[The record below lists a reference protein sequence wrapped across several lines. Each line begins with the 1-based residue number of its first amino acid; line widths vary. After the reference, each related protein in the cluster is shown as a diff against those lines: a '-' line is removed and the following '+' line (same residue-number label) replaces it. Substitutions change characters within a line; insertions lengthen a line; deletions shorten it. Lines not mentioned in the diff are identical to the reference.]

1 MCGILGVMA
10 TSPVNQL
17 LYDGLM
23 VLQHRGQDAAGIA
36 TAEGNTFNLHK
47 GPGLVRDV
55 FRTRNMRALP
65 GNCGIGH
72 VRYPT
77 AGSAYNFAEAQPFY
91 VNSPFGLVLGHN
103 GNLTNAEQ
111 LKGEMFRLDRRHIKT
126 NSDSEVL
133 LNVLAHELQ
142 AASHGYE
149 LDIDSIFQAVGGVHR
164 RCRGAY
170 AVVVLIAGYG
180 LLAFRDPH
188 GIRPLVYGQN
198 ETPEGMEY
206 LVSSESVALDTL
218 GFKMVRDIEP
228 GEAIFIDF
236 NHQLH
241 SRQCAQQPMYAPCI
255 FEYVYLAR
263 PDTVIDGV
271 SVYEARLAMG
281 ELLAEKVKQHIPVE
295 EIDVVIPIPDSSRP
309 SAMQLAQ
316 VLGIPFREGFVK
328 NRYVGRTFIMPGQA
342 MRKKSVRQKLNT
354 VGQEFKGKRV
364 LLVDDSIVR
373 GTTSHEIV
381 EMARAAGATKV
392 YFASAAPP
400 VRFPNVY
407 GIDMPTRSELIA
419 TGRTDAEIAAEI
431 GADALVY
438 QDIEALKQSITNLR
452 PDLTVFDASCFDGCY
467 ITGDIDDYYLD
478 AVEGKRGGKPAKA
491 SDDDGDGR
499 ASQQMVLGLANGGQE

>member
-65 GNCGIGH
+65 GNWGIAH

-77 AGSAYNFAEAQPFY
+77 AGSAYNFSEAQPFY
-91 VNSPFGLVLGHN
+91 VNSPFGIVLGHN
-103 GNLTNAEQ
+103 GNLTNADQ
-111 LKGEMFRLDRRHIKT
+111 LKGEMFRLDRRHINT

-142 AASHGYE
+142 SAAHGYE
-149 LDIDSIFQAVGGVHR
+149 LDVDSIFQAVAGVHR

-170 AVVVLIAGYG
+170 AVVALIAGYG
-180 LLAFRDPH
+180 LLAFRDPF

-198 ETPEGMEY
+198 ETEEGTEY
-206 LVSSESVALDTL
+206 LVASESVALDTL
-218 GFKMVRDIEP
+218 GFQIVRDIEP
-228 GEAIFIDF
+228 GEAIFIDLE
-236 NHQLH
+236 HQLH
-241 SRQCAQQPMYAPCI
+241 SRQCAQQPTYSPCI

-263 PDTVIDGV
+263 PDSVIDGV

-281 ELLAEKVKQHIPVE
+281 ELLADKVRKQIPVS

-309 SAMQLAQ
+309 AAMQLAQ

-328 NRYVGRTFIMPGQA
+328 NRYVGRTFIMPGQS
-342 MRKKSVRQKLNT
+342 MRRKSVRQKLNT
-354 VGQEFKGKRV
+354 VGQEFRGKRV

-373 GTTSHEIV
+373 GTTSREIV
-381 EMARAAGATKV
+381 EMARAAGAVKV

-407 GIDMPTRSELIA
+407 GIDMPTRAELIA
-419 TGRTDAEIAAEI
+419 TGRTDDGIAREI

-438 QDIEALKQSITNLR
+438 QDLDALRRSISSIR
-452 PDLTVFDASCFDGCY
+452 SDLTVFEASCFDGCY
-467 ITGDIDDYYLD
+467 ITGDVDEDYLEI
-478 AVEGKRGGKPAKA
+478 VEGKRSGKVK
-491 SDDDGDGR
+491 SGDDDGEGDGE
-499 ASQQMVLGLANGGQE
+499 ASQQLVLQLADGSD

>member
-10 TSPVNQL
+10 TTPVNQL

-36 TAEGNTFNLHK
+36 TAEGNTFHLHK

-65 GNCGIGH
+65 GNWGIGH

-91 VNSPFGLVLGHN
+91 VNSPFGIVLGHN

-111 LKGEMFRLDRRHIKT
+111 LKDEMFRLDRRHINT

-142 AASHGYE
+142 SAASGYE
-149 LDIDSIFQAVGGVHR
+149 LDVDAIFQAVAGVHR

-170 AVVVLIAGYG
+170 AVVALIAGYG

-188 GIRPLVYGQN
+188 GIRPLIYGENQ
-198 ETPEGMEY
+198 TPEGTEY

-218 GFKMVRDIEP
+218 GFKTVRDLEP
-228 GEAIFIDF
+228 GEAIFIDLDKK
-236 NHQLH
+236 LH

-263 PDTVIDGV
+263 PDTIIDGV
-271 SVYEARLAMG
+271 SVYEARLKMG
-281 ELLAEKVKQHIPVE
+281 ESLAEKVKKIIPVE

-316 VLGIPFREGFVK
+316 ALGISFREGFVK

-342 MRKKSVRQKLNT
+342 MRRKSVRQKLNT

-364 LLVDDSIVR
+364 LPVDDSIGR
-373 GTTSHEIV
+373 GTTSREIV
-381 EMARAAGATKV
+381 EMARAAGAVKV
-392 YFASAAPP
+392 YFASASPP
-400 VRFPNVY
+400 VRYPNVY
-407 GIDMPTRSELIA
+407 GIDMPTRAELIA
-419 TGRTDAEIAAEI
+419 TGRTDAQIADEI

-438 QDIEALKQSITNLR
+438 QDLEALKQSVTALR
-452 PDLTVFDASCFDGCY
+452 SDLTVFDAACFDGCY
-467 ITGDIDDYYLD
+467 VTGDIDEYYLD
-478 AVEGKRGGKPAKA
+478 AVEGKRGGKA
-491 SDDDGDGR
+491 SSKNDGDGDGK
-499 ASQQMVLGLANGGQE
+499 ASQQLVLGLAAGGQD

>member
-10 TSPVNQL
+10 TTPVNQL

-36 TAEGNTFNLHK
+36 TAEGNTFHLHK

-65 GNCGIGH
+65 GNWGIGH

-91 VNSPFGLVLGHN
+91 VNSPFGIVLGHN

-111 LKGEMFRLDRRHIKT
+111 LKYEMFRMDRRHINT

-149 LDIDSIFQAVGGVHR
+149 LDVDSIFQAVAGVHR

-170 AVVVLIAGYG
+170 AVVALIAGYG

-188 GIRPLVYGQN
+188 GIRPLVYGEN
-198 ETPEGMEY
+198 KTSEGTEY

-218 GFKMVRDIEP
+218 GFQVVRDIEP
-228 GEAIFIDF
+228 GEAVFIDL

-281 ELLAEKVKQHIPVE
+281 ELLAEKVKEMIPVD

-309 SAMQLAQ
+309 SAMQLAHA
-316 VLGIPFREGFVK
+316 LGIPFREGFVK

-373 GTTSHEIV
+373 GTTSREIV

-419 TGRTDAEIAAEI
+419 TGRSDEEIAAEI

-438 QDIEALKQSITNLR
+438 QDIAALKQSITKLR
-452 PDLTVFDASCFDGCY
+452 SDLTVFDASCFDGCY

-478 AVEGKRGGKPAKA
+478 AVEGKRGKKPAK
-491 SDDDGDGR
+491 SNDDDADGR
-499 ASQQMVLGLANGGQE
+499 ASQQMVLGLSNGGQE

>member
-10 TSPVNQL
+10 TTPVNQL

-36 TAEGNTFNLHK
+36 TAEGNTFHLHK

-65 GNCGIGH
+65 GNTGIGH

-91 VNSPFGLVLGHN
+91 VNSPFGIVLGHN

-111 LKGEMFRLDRRHIKT
+111 LKDEMFRLDRRHINT

-142 AASHGYE
+142 SASHGYE
-149 LDIDSIFQAVGGVHR
+149 LDVDSIFQAVAGVHR

-170 AVVVLIAGYG
+170 AVVALIAGYG

-188 GIRPLVYGQN
+188 GIRPLIYGQN
-198 ETPEGMEY
+198 ETPAGMEY
-206 LVSSESVALDTL
+206 LISSESVALDTL
-218 GFKMVRDIEP
+218 GFQMVRDIEP
-228 GEAIFIDF
+228 GEAVFIDMAH
-236 NHQLH
+236 NLH

-271 SVYEARLAMG
+271 SVYEARLKMG
-281 ELLAEKVKQHIPVE
+281 ERLADKVKAHIPVD

-342 MRKKSVRQKLNT
+342 MRRKSVRQKLNT
-354 VGQEFKGKRV
+354 CGQEFKGKRV

-373 GTTSHEIV
+373 GTTSREIV

-400 VRFPNVY
+400 VRYPNVY
-407 GIDMPTRSELIA
+407 GIDMPTREELIA
-419 TGRTDAEIAAEI
+419 TGRDDEGIAREI

-438 QDIEALKQSITNLR
+438 QDLEALKDSITALR
-452 PDLTVFDASCFDGCY
+452 ADLTVFDASCFDGCY
-467 ITGDIDDYYLD
+467 ITGDIDEYYLD
-478 AVEGKRGGKPAKA
+478 AVEGKRGGKSSK
-491 SDDDGDGR
+491 SNEEDGDGK
-499 ASQQMVLGLANGGQE
+499 ASQQLVLQLASGAQD

>member
-10 TSPVNQL
+10 TTPVNQL

-36 TAEGNTFNLHK
+36 TAEGNTFHLHK

-65 GNCGIGH
+65 GNWGIGH

-91 VNSPFGLVLGHN
+91 VNSPFGIVLGHN

-111 LKGEMFRLDRRHIKT
+111 LKDEMFRLDRRHINT

-142 AASHGYE
+142 SAAHGYE
-149 LDIDSIFQAVGGVHR
+149 LDVDSIFQAVAGVHR

-198 ETPEGMEY
+198 ATPQGMEY

-218 GFKMVRDIEP
+218 GFQMVRDIEP
-228 GEAIFIDF
+228 GEAIFVDL

-241 SRQCAQQPMYAPCI
+241 ARQCAQQAMYAPCI

-281 ELLAEKVKQHIPVE
+281 ELLAEKVKRIIPVD

-316 VLGIPFREGFVK
+316 ALGIPFREGFVK

-373 GTTSHEIV
+373 GTTSREIV

-407 GIDMPTRSELIA
+407 GIDMPTRAELIA
-419 TGRTDAEIAAEI
+419 TGRNDDQIAAEI

-438 QDIEALKQSITNLR
+438 QDIEALKQSITTLR
-452 PDLTVFDASCFDGCY
+452 SDLTVFDASCFDGCY
-467 ITGDIDDYYLD
+467 ITGDIDAHYLD
-478 AVEGKRGGKPAKA
+478 AVEGKRGGKPAKGN
-491 SDDDGDGR
+491 DDDGDSR
-499 ASQQMVLGLANGGQE
+499 SSEQMVLGLSNGGQE

>member
-1 MCGILGVMA
+1 V
-10 TSPVNQL
+10 
-17 LYDGLM
+17 
-23 VLQHRGQDAAGIA
+23 
-36 TAEGNTFNLHK
+36 E
-47 GPGLVRDV
+47 
-55 FRTRNMRALP
+55 
-65 GNCGIGH
+65 
-72 VRYPT
+72 
-77 AGSAYNFAEAQPFY
+77 
-91 VNSPFGLVLGHN
+91 
-103 GNLTNAEQ
+103 
-111 LKGEMFRLDRRHIKT
+111 
-126 NSDSEVL
+126 
-133 LNVLAHELQ
+133 
-142 AASHGYE
+142 
-149 LDIDSIFQAVGGVHR
+149 SIFQAVAGVHR

-198 ETPEGMEY
+198 ATPEGMEY

-218 GFKMVRDIEP
+218 GFKVVRDIEP
-228 GEAIFIDF
+228 GEAIFIDL

-241 SRQCAQQPMYAPCI
+241 ARQCAQQPMYAPCI

-281 ELLAEKVKQHIPVE
+281 ELLAEKVRKEIPVE

-316 VLGIPFREGFVK
+316 ALGIPFREGFVK

-381 EMARAAGATKV
+381 EMARAAGAVKV

-407 GIDMPTRSELIA
+407 GIDMPTRAELIA
-419 TGRTDAEIAAEI
+419 TGRTDAQIAAEI

-438 QDIEALKQSITNLR
+438 QDIEALKLSITKLR

-467 ITGDIDDYYLD
+467 VTGDIDDYYLD
-478 AVEGKRGGKPAKA
+478 AVEGKRGGGKSAKN
-491 SDDDGDGR
+491 DEDGDGK
-499 ASQQMVLGLANGGQE
+499 ASQQLVLGLASGQD

>member
-1 MCGILGVMA
+1 MA
-10 TSPVNQL
+10 TTPVNQL

-36 TAEGNTFNLHK
+36 TVEGNTFHLHK

-65 GNCGIGH
+65 GNWGIGH

-77 AGSAYNFAEAQPFY
+77 AGSAYNFAESQPFY
-91 VNSPFGLVLGHN
+91 VNSPFGIVLGHN

-111 LKGEMFRLDRRHIKT
+111 LKEEMFRMDRRHINT

-149 LDIDSIFQAVGGVHR
+149 LDVDSIFQAVAGVHR

-170 AVVVLIAGYG
+170 AVVAMIAGYG

-188 GIRPLVYGQN
+188 GIRPLIYGENQ
-198 ETPEGMEY
+198 TPEGTEY

-218 GFKMVRDIEP
+218 GFKTVRDLEP
-228 GEAIFIDF
+228 GEAIFIDLDK
-236 NHQLH
+236 NLH

-271 SVYEARLAMG
+271 SVYEARLKMG
-281 ELLAEKVKQHIPVE
+281 EALAEKVKVTIPVS

-309 SAMQLAQ
+309 SAMQLADA
-316 VLGIPFREGFVK
+316 LGISFREGFVK

-354 VGQEFKGKRV
+354 VSQEFKGKRV

-373 GTTSHEIV
+373 GTTSREIV
-381 EMARAAGATKV
+381 EMARAAGAVKV
-392 YFASAAPP
+392 YFASASPP

-419 TGRTDAEIAAEI
+419 TGRTDAEIAREI

-438 QDIEALKQSITNLR
+438 QDLEAMKQSITSLR
-452 PDLTVFDASCFDGCY
+452 NDLTFFDAACFDGCY
-467 ITGDIDDYYLD
+467 VTGDIDEAYLD
-478 AVEGKRGGKPAKA
+478 AVEGKRGGSKPGKN
-491 SDDDGDGR
+491 DEDGDGK
-499 ASQQMVLGLANGGQE
+499 ASQQLVLGLASGAQD